1 MTVPVHC
8 LHDWV
13 IIRLFPIIPFIG
25 SVDLVP
31 PPARHTV
38 IGLAFIAL
46 VVKVAAIVIVNVSP
60 SISINISER
69 VK

>member
-1 MTVPVHC
+1 MHSM
-8 LHDWV
+8 LDWV
-13 IIRLFPIIPFIG
+13 IIQLFPIVPIIG

-31 PPARHTV
+31 PPAGHTV

-46 VVKVAAIVIVNVSP
+46 VVKVAAIVIVNVSR